1 MNINPNM
8 YNTCA
13 EEKKKKEIKLKGTAS
28 YTVREDFYENLYR
41 QQARLK
47 WVYLFGGI
55 SIGIA
60 IGLTLPAKAVTM
72 SAHVEESPMRE
83 CINKCG
89 YNIK

>member
-8 YNTCA
+8 YNTCT

-55 SIGIA
+55 SIGMA
-60 IGLTLPAKAVTM
+60 IGLVLPVKAVDM
-72 SAHVEESPMRE
+72 SATVSENP
-83 CINKCG
+83 CNKCLEVC
-89 YNIK
+89 KL